1 MAPLQGQY
9 LLIIGGSSGIGFSA
23 KLALAGGAKVAIA
36 SSSPDKVQDAV
47 SSLVGDGGNKQ
58 VSGHVVDLAGAD
70 PEVALEQLLSEA
82 TQDGQQSLN
91 HIINTAGRGQPNPSP
106 RSSCPPPPTSPASP
120 LYPLLLGKLAP
131 QFLKP
136 GPNSSLI
143 LTSDQVAE
151 KPIPGYSVLTAF
163 VSAQHGL
170 ARNLAQ
176 NLAPLRVNVV
186 APGPTE
192 AEMWGAQRG
201 AIRDIVVGQS
211 LLGKPAS
218 PDEVAEVYVYLV
230 KNTDATGSIVSSN
243 GGVTL
248 K

>member
-1 MAPLQGQY
+1 MAPLEGQY

-23 KLALAGGAKVAIA
+23 AKLALAGGAKVAIA
-36 SSSPDKVQDAV
+36 SSSADKVQDAV
-47 SSLVGDGGNKQ
+47 SRLGGDKQ

-70 PEVALEQLLSEA
+70 PEEALEKLLNEA
-82 TQDGQQSLN
+82 TQSGQHPLD
-91 HIINTAGRGQPNPSP
+91 HIINTAGRGQPKPITEITLPSATDLA
-106 RSSCPPPPTSPASP
+106 RLP
-120 LYPLLLGKLAP
+120 LFVPLLLGKLAP
-131 QFLKP
+131 RFLKP

-143 LTSDQVAE
+143 LTSGQVAE
-151 KPIPGYSVLTAF
+151 KPMPGYSVLTAF

-170 ARNLAQ
+170 ARNLAVD
-176 NLAPLRVNVV
+176 LAPLRVNVV

-192 AEMWGAQRG
+192 TEMWGAQRG
-201 AIRDIVVGQS
+201 AIRDVVVGQS

-218 PDEVAEVYVYLV
+218 PDEVAEAYVYLV